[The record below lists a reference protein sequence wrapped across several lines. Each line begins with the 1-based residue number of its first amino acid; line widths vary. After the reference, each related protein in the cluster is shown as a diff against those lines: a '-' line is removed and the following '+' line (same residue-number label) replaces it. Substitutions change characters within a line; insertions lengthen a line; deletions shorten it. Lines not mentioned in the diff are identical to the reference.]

1 MQKVFLSLLDLLVAS
16 ADRVFAE
23 NSFETDR
30 EREVRLSAVA
40 QLGVQCTEVVVEV
53 VNEV

>member
-1 MQKVFLSLLDLLVAS
+1 MFLGLLDLLEAS

-30 EREVRLSAVA
+30 EKEVRFSAAA
-40 QLGVQCTEVVVEV
+40 QLGVRCDEVAAEAAR
-53 VNEV
+53 EA

>member
-1 MQKVFLSLLDLLVAS
+1 MQKVFLRLLDLLVAS

-30 EREVRLSAVA
+30 EKEVRLSAVA
-40 QLGVQCTEVVVEV
+40 QMGVRCTEVVVEA
-53 VNEV
+53 VNEA